1 MEEVSLD
8 LEPKKKRGRPRKER
22 PVSVEPVKQRR
33 MVKGNYDATV
43 PLSLPTEEE
52 KQLDEGAVDAR
63 HYDRQVRK
71 FILAQFA
78 DKELVET
85 SELLKGLP
93 SDARREWAKALHE
106 ACLLRT
112 IQQGGSL
119 DAITRAVKVVVDNL
133 TEQKES
139 EGAAYEEALK
149 LVAQREKKNDTLLG
163 PIE

>member
-1 MEEVSLD
+1 MEEVQLG
-8 LEPKKKRGRPRKER
+8 LEPKKRGRPRKEK
-22 PVSVEPVKQRR
+22 PASVEPVKQRR
-33 MVKGNYDATV
+33 MVKGNYDAAV
-43 PLSLPTEEE
+43 PLALPTEEE

-78 DKELVET
+78 DRELVET

-163 PIE
+163 PIDA